1 MILTI
6 AADFT
11 DTVSLDSELTS
22 LPDSGMY
29 LNSGVH
35 PSITVENLLSFLPN
49 IDFTFGTYS
58 AGTTYGKYTD
68 SRQVTDIVLDSG
80 ITYQSLTAANTGNT
94 PASSPDNWLVTDIDS
109 LRIKS
114 FVLRSQDNALVRI
127 NLTRRLVDSQ
137 QLYSLVE
144 VSEQPQITLLPADF
158 AAWVFEPKGSD
169 YVKFRINQVALQA
182 TTASTV
188 DLFVI
193 NQGVLITTLTLNPNL
208 EGRLVFEDL
217 DYEFSFKGKT
227 IFAIDAQN
235 VLTNGS
241 AIDPLKYNGFVAYT
255 AVGIGATA
263 EDSVYT
269 YGTSNNGL
277 SFNISTYFD
286 GDSYIDDN
294 LKEFGSYIQA
304 AWEMDVMNMFLHNS
318 NNRSNRTERIQAIDR
333 ELLLAETHNLDAA
346 TVVTKFTKEKK
357 QAIKLLERTLDR
369 EINDNDFEVEVT
381 SI

>member
-6 AADFT
+6 AEDLT
-11 DTVSLDSELTS
+11 STVSLDSELTS

-49 IDFTFGTYS
+49 IDFTFGTF
-58 AGTTYGKYTD
+58 AGGTTYGKYVD
-68 SRQVTDIVLDSG
+68 SRKITDIVVDSG
-80 ITYQSLTAANTGNT
+80 IIYQSLTAANIGNT
-94 PASSPDNWLVTDIDS
+94 PASNPTNWLVTDIDS

-114 FVLRSQDNALVRI
+114 FVLRSQDNALVKI

-144 VSEQPQITLLPADF
+144 VSEQPQVTLLPNDF

-182 TTASTV
+182 TTASSQN
-188 DLFVI
+188 LYVI
-193 NQGVLITTLTLNPNL
+193 NQGVLIDTLTLNPNL

-217 DYEFSFKGKT
+217 DFEFSFKGKT

-235 VLTNGS
+235 VLTNGA

-255 AVGIGATA
+255 AVGVGATA

-269 YGTSNNGL
+269 FGSLNNGL

-294 LKEFGSYIQA
+294 LKEFGSYLQA
-304 AWEMDVMNMFLHNS
+304 TWEMDVLNMFLYNS
-318 NNRSNRTERIQAIDR
+318 NNRSNKTERIQLDKQMLI
-333 ELLLAETHNLDAA
+333 AETKEINAA
-346 TVVTKFTKEKK
+346 SVLRKFEKEKK